1 MTVASPRVLVAYA
14 TPGSE
19 GQTAL
24 IAKRLATTLR
34 AAGAVAEVVDLGAA
48 GAPPLERYDGAL
60 IGGSVRGGRYR
71 RSLRRLLAARR
82 DELAR
87 IPWAFFSVCL
97 TIASASEEARAEAR
111 ALPRRLLA
119 DEGLEPAE
127 AAVFGGALRF
137 SRHTRL
143 GARLLFAINRR
154 YLPDTDMDHDW
165 EYTDWD
171 EVDALARRLL
181 ALARTSRHAT
191 APAGDPATS
200 SSTSSA

>member
-1 MTVASPRVLVAYA
+1 VSEASSRVLVGFA
-14 TPGSE
+14 TAGSE
-19 GQTAL
+19 GQTVL
-24 IAKRLATTLR
+24 IAERLAETLR
-34 AAGAVAEVVDLGAA
+34 AAGASADVLDLDAETT
-48 GAPPLERYDGAL
+48 PPLDGYDGL
-60 IGGSVRGGRYR
+60 LLGGSVRGGRYR
-71 RSLRRLLAARR
+71 RSLRRLLRR
-82 DELAR
+82 RQDDLAR
-87 IPWAFFSVCL
+87 VPWAFFSVCL
-97 TIASASEEARAEAR
+97 TIAATGEDARAEAR

-119 DEGLEPAE
+119 DEGLDPAE
-127 AAVFGGALRF
+127 VAVFGGALRF

-181 ALARTSRHAT
+181 AIARTSRHPT
-191 APAGDPATS
+191 AAAGDPATS